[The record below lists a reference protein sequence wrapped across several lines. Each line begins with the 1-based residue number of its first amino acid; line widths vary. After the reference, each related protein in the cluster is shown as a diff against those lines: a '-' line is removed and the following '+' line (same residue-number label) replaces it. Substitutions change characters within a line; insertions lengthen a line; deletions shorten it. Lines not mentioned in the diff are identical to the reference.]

1 MGEILGIGL
10 SHYPGLAATDPDMAS
25 PLRGRLRDPG
35 VPDGVKDPATWP
47 ELMRVEWGDDQGAAG
62 AAVHREALVAGF
74 DQCRAAIDDFNPDV
88 VVIWGD
94 DQYENFQEDVIPP
107 FSILAYPDTVM
118 KPWSHLAHSSAM
130 SGRANAW
137 GESEDTEISIKGSPE
152 VARWLTGKL
161 LNQGIDV
168 AYAYQPL
175 HHPNLAHAFLNTVL
189 FLDYHRRGFPYPVI
203 AFPVNAYGKRVVCQR
218 GYSMPWGEEV
228 EFDPPSSP
236 PWRFMQVGAAV
247 VRAFKESDLRVAL
260 ISSASWSHAFMV
272 DKTYRMQPDI
282 ESDRVLYQALLNGDY
297 DVWRNRTLDDM
308 DASGQQE
315 LLNWCTLVGAMEEL
329 GRSSPDWSTMV
340 DSYAF
345 NSPKVFAVWNA

>member
-137 GESEDTEISIKGSPE
+137 ENHA
-152 VARWLTGKL
+152 ARGQDLGGVGGDEAGHAQKF
-161 LNQGIDV
+161 QG
-168 AYAYQPL
+168 PL
-175 HHPNLAHAFLNTVL
+175 HAGLIASL
-189 FLDYHRRGFPYPVI
+189 VI
-203 AFPVNAYGKRVVCQR
+203 QNRKHY
-218 GYSMPWGEEV
+218 Y
-228 EFDPPSSP
+228 
-236 PWRFMQVGAAV
+236 
-247 VRAFKESDLRVAL
+247 LR
-260 ISSASWSHAFMV
+260 I
-272 DKTYRMQPDI
+272 
-282 ESDRVLYQALLNGDY
+282 GD
-297 DVWRNRTLDDM
+297 
-308 DASGQQE
+308 
-315 LLNWCTLVGAMEEL
+315 C
-329 GRSSPDWSTMV
+329 
-340 DSYAF
+340 
-345 NSPKVFAVWNA
+345 